1 MAIAAELTSPSGPP
15 SAADWAAVSIAAAL
29 ETSITAFAAVVSAAV
44 AVTVANDDDH
54 PRNGHDINDCIVA
67 AIKNSILSNSS
78 AQAKFTALV
87 DCDVDWSDCLELM
100 AYILDRYANMRG
112 TYFIRHIKGN
122 VGGNHAMNWAE
133 KQATRSKVATA
144 VYCAKTSSC
153 GIENDDDNE
162 SEEVKLP

>member
-1 MAIAAELTSPSGPP
+1 MLAC
-15 SAADWAAVSIAAAL
+15 
-29 ETSITAFAAVVSAAV
+29 
-44 AVTVANDDDH
+44 N
-54 PRNGHDINDCIVA
+54 NGDIVA

-112 TYFIRHIKGN
+112 TYFICCTKGN
-122 VGGNHAMNWAE
+122 VGGNHAMHWAE

-144 VYCAKTSSC
+144 VYCAKISC
-153 GIENDDDNE
+153 HGIENNDDNE
-162 SEEVKLP
+162 SEEVKQLWDSAASSVIEAIKDGDDSKKND

>member
-1 MAIAAELTSPSGPP
+1 
-15 SAADWAAVSIAAAL
+15 
-29 ETSITAFAAVVSAAV
+29 
-44 AVTVANDDDH
+44 
-54 PRNGHDINDCIVA
+54 
-67 AIKNSILSNSS
+67 
-78 AQAKFTALV
+78 
-87 DCDVDWSDCLELM
+87 
-100 AYILDRYANMRG
+100 MRG

-162 SEEVKLP
+162 SEEVKQLWDSAASSVIEAIEDGDDSNDND